1 MLNQQWDENTT
12 VKTRQVAFITG
23 GARGIGFE
31 IAAKLAQAGFDIALN
46 DYQDSATLQASVARL
61 EGWGVNA
68 VAIPG
73 DVADISLHD
82 RMLARAEN
90 ALGPLTT
97 FVNNAGVSVT
107 SRGDLLDVTPE
118 SYDRCQAVNA
128 RATFFLCQAF
138 ARRLLARTCQP
149 ELHYSLIVV
158 SSSNA
163 SAASI
168 NRGEYCVS
176 KAGAAMVAKLFAARL
191 AQAGVQVFDIQ
202 PGLIVTE
209 MTQPS
214 LAMYQ
219 QRVDEGLTLLPELGT
234 PAQIGTI
241 VTTLASGG
249 MPYLTGQVISADG
262 GMLVPRF

>member
-1 MLNQQWDENTT
+1 MTG
-12 VKTRQVAFITG
+12 KARQVAFITG

-46 DYQDSATLQASVARL
+46 DYQDSDRLQDSVAQL
-61 EGWGVNA
+61 ETWGINA
-68 VAIPG
+68 IAVPG
-73 DVADISLHD
+73 DVADLSLHD
-82 RMLARAEN
+82 RMLSRAEE

-97 FVNNAGVSVT
+97 FVNNAGVSV
-107 SRGDLLDVTPE
+107 SQRGDLLEVTPE

-128 RATFFLCQAF
+128 RATFFFCQAF
-138 ARRLLARTCQP
+138 AKRLLSHTCLP
-149 ELHYSLIVV
+149 ELNYSLIVV

-176 KAGAAMVAKLFAARL
+176 KAAAAMVAKLFAVRL

-219 QRVDEGLTLLPELGT
+219 QRIDEGLTLLPSLGT

-249 MPYLTGQVISADG
+249 MAYLTGQVISADG